1 MIFEVLLLCL
11 CSSVSVPFSEY
22 RLFSLDFCNG
32 EHHKMPVLEVQACL
46 WILFSQAFCE
56 IPFRKCSFVERV
68 FAPRSDV
75 CQVLALLAGQA
86 SNPVLKSSSE
96 HARRQKKQCS
106 QVRQD
111 GGSARRWHRMEP
123 GFWTRGTIGLIV
135 RSERGCAQERMF
147 SSPGEGDTSPAGC

>member
-1 MIFEVLLLCL
+1 
-11 CSSVSVPFSEY
+11 
-22 RLFSLDFCNG
+22 
-32 EHHKMPVLEVQACL
+32 MPVLEVQACL

-56 IPFRKCSFVERV
+56 IPFRKCSFAERV
-68 FAPRSDV
+68 FAPRSEV
-75 CQVLALLAGQA
+75 CQALALLAGQA

-111 GGSARRWHRMEP
+111 GGSAQRWHRMEP

>member
-1 MIFEVLLLCL
+1 
-11 CSSVSVPFSEY
+11 
-22 RLFSLDFCNG
+22 
-32 EHHKMPVLEVQACL
+32 MPILEVRACL

-56 IPFRKCSFVERV
+56 IPFRKCSFAERV
-68 FAPRSDV
+68 FAPRSEV
-75 CQVLALLAGQA
+75 CQALPLLAGQA

-123 GFWTRGTIGLIV
+123 GFWTWGTIGLIV
-135 RSERGCAQERMF
+135 RIERGCAQERMF